1 MDVKCFLQKQG
12 KKLGLLVVILFIVIV
27 LIPKTKAS
35 EYEIIKVVPLVINVI
50 ITQLLLCRLQSCSGS
65 P

>member
-50 ITQLLLCRLQSCSGS
+50 TTQLLLCRLQSCSGS